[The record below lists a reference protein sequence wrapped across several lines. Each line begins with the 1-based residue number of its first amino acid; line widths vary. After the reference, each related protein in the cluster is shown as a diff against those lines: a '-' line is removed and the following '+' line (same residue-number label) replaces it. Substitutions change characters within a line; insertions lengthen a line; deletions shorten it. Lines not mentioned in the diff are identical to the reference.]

1 MNPTQYEQQQRRLA
15 ETSKEKRD
23 LEAKFINEIWRARQA
38 ERSRAQ
44 FARVLVT
51 QGPKS
56 KRLREV
62 IELGERIG
70 LFDFR
75 PCWLTNPN
83 TASQI
88 FPLAE
93 SFFDLIVFDEAS
105 QCPIEQAVPVIFRAK
120 RIVVSGDEK
129 QLPPTSFFKSSFS
142 FNDDDTDEE
151 EEVDP
156 SEDSERQ
163 TRFEMAQRQQALE
176 VKDLLEASKPLLRDC
191 MLQVHYR
198 SEHPA
203 LIRFSNHAFYGGQL
217 HIPPSVHA
225 SNPAKCPLVLI
236 EANGVYDKKQN
247 PTEARKVVELLH
259 ELWSRGGQPPTIGV
273 VTFNETQKDLIENM
287 LQDEAEA
294 NPVFRAHYE
303 EERARCDG
311 QQDVGFFVKNLESV
325 QGDERDVMIFST
337 TFGPPSHGKFRRC
350 FGPINNLGGERRLN
364 VAITRAKRR
373 NYVITSM
380 PLADI
385 SERLVGGAIAS
396 GLSASGR
403 DYLHAYMQFVEAAFN
418 GDRDAEERALRLA
431 QQLSNAQF
439 ATASGVNE
447 ESLFEVEVR
456 EAIEKKLN
464 YRTEA
469 QVGDGGF
476 RIDIAIKH
484 PTHAGFVL
492 GIECDGKAYHSDWTA
507 RARDVWRQRILQ
519 ERGWKIHRIWSTNWW
534 LDRDSELR
542 KLDVRLRSLIV

>member
-259 ELWSRGGQPPTIGV
+259 ELWSRERT
-273 VTFNETQKDLIENM
+273 T
-287 LQDEAEA
+287 
-294 NPVFRAHYE
+294 AH
-303 EERARCDG
+303 
-311 QQDVGFFVKNLESV
+311 N
-325 QGDERDVMIFST
+325 
-337 TFGPPSHGKFRRC
+337 RRC
-350 FGPINNLGGERRLN
+350 HI
-364 VAITRAKRR
+364 
-373 NYVITSM
+373 
-380 PLADI
+380 
-385 SERLVGGAIAS
+385 
-396 GLSASGR
+396 
-403 DYLHAYMQFVEAAFN
+403 
-418 GDRDAEERALRLA
+418 
-431 QQLSNAQF
+431 
-439 ATASGVNE
+439 
-447 ESLFEVEVR
+447 
-456 EAIEKKLN
+456 
-464 YRTEA
+464 
-469 QVGDGGF
+469 
-476 RIDIAIKH
+476 
-484 PTHAGFVL
+484 
-492 GIECDGKAYHSDWTA
+492 
-507 RARDVWRQRILQ
+507 
-519 ERGWKIHRIWSTNWW
+519 
-534 LDRDSELR
+534 
-542 KLDVRLRSLIV
+542 